1 VQFIDLQ
8 KQYSL
13 LESEIDKAIKA
24 VLKHGQYINGPE
36 VSKLESVLSKYVG
49 TKHCISCSSG
59 TDALLMSLMAKDIGP
74 GDAVFTSPFTF
85 IATAEVIKLLGA
97 TPIFVDIDK
106 TFNIDPAKLLE
117 SIDNCI
123 LDKKLIPKAILPVN
137 IFGLLAGYESINKI
151 KEKYKL
157 YVIEDAA
164 QSFGATYKN
173 KKSCSFGDV
182 GATSFFP
189 AKPLGAYGDGGA
201 IFTNDDDIAK
211 KLFSIREHGQ
221 GMTKYDNVYIG
232 INGRLDTIQASILLE
247 KIKLFPEELE
257 KRDAIAE
264 KYNKLLFKHYIGQN
278 ITKNNKSAW
287 AQYSILAKNEIH
299 RLNCIK
305 ALNKFNIP
313 TSIYYPKPL
322 HLQEAFKDLDYKEGD
337 FPFAESIANK
347 IFSLPMHPYLKDD
360 EVGKIAEVLIKCKN

>member
-1 VQFIDLQ
+1 MQFIDLQ

-13 LESEIDKAIKA
+13 LESKIEQAIKV

-36 VSKLESVLSKYVG
+36 VGILESVLSEYVG

-59 TDALLMSLMAKDIGP
+59 TDALLMSLMAQDIGP

-117 SIDNCI
+117 SIENCI
-123 LDKKLIPKAILPVN
+123 LNKKLIPKAIIPVN
-137 IFGLLAGYESINKI
+137 IFGLLADYESINKI
-151 KEKYKL
+151 KAKYKL

-221 GMTKYDNVYIG
+221 GKAKYDNIYIG
-232 INGRLDTIQASILLE
+232 LNGRLDTIQASILLE
-247 KIKLFPEELE
+247 KMKLFPNELE
-257 KRDAIAE
+257 KREIIAE
-264 KYNKLLFKHYIGQN
+264 KYNKLLFKFYNKQN
-278 ITKNNKSAW
+278 VSKDNKSAW

-305 ALNKFNIP
+305 ALTKINIP

-322 HLQEAFKDLDYKEGD
+322 HLQEAFRGLNYKEGD
-337 FPFAESIANK
+337 FPMSELIANK
-347 IFSLPMHPYLKDD
+347 IFSLPMHPYLTDTEID
-360 EVGKIAEVLIKCKN
+360 EISQVLIKCKK